1 MSFWTLDRVAEALGG
16 GPGGAAALTS
26 VSTDTRTIEAG
37 ALFVALRGERFD
49 GHRFVRE
56 AVAAG
61 AAGLVVDDDSVAG
74 TLPVPVYVVPDTLLA
89 LADLARAR
97 RRAWDGQVVA
107 IAGSNGKTTTK
118 DITRAALGGRYAVHA
133 TTGNLNNR
141 IGVPLTLLALP
152 DEAEVAVVEAGT
164 NVPGEI
170 AILRDICEPNIAVI
184 TSIGE
189 EHLEGLGD
197 LEGVLREEIEIARGI
212 DLLVAPAAHPEVA
225 EAGRPLARRV
235 VVAGLDEGDLRADS
249 WSVASDGRGTVE
261 VRGVTVEPPVRGAH
275 NLRNTMLALAVALE
289 LGVSLEEAAKGI
301 AEMPLPNMRVAWETH
316 GELTLINDAYNANPP
331 SARAALDLLAAVNTG
346 RQRVAVLGSML
357 ELGAETPRLH
367 DEIGRYALASGAQV
381 IAGVGLMA
389 EALGRVAPD
398 DARVITADDVQDLWP
413 RLSERLER
421 NAVVLLKG
429 SRGARLERLVPHIAA
444 WAAE

>member
-1 MSFWTLDRVAEALGG
+1 MSFWTLDRVSEALGG

-37 ALFVALRGERFD
+37 SVFVALRGERFD
-49 GHRFVRE
+49 GHQFVRE

-61 AAGLVVDDDSVAG
+61 AAALVVDDDSVAG

-97 RRAWDGQVVA
+97 RRAWGGRIVA

-118 DITRAALGGRYAVHA
+118 DITRAALGSRYTVHA

-152 DEAEVAVVEAGT
+152 DEAEVAVVEVGT

-170 AILRDICEPNIAVI
+170 AILRGICEPNIAVI

-197 LEGVLREEIEIARGI
+197 LEGVLREEIEIARGV

-225 EAGRPLARRV
+225 VAGRPLALRV

-249 WSVASDGRGTVE
+249 WSVASDGRGTLK
-261 VRGVTVEPPVRGAH
+261 VREVTVEPPVRGAH
-275 NLRNTMLALAVALE
+275 NLRNTMLVLAVALE
-289 LGVSLEEAAKGI
+289 LGVSLDEAAKGI
-301 AEMPLPNMRVAWETH
+301 AEMPLPSMRVSWEAH

-346 RQRVAVLGSML
+346 KQRVAVLGSML
-357 ELGAETPRLH
+357 ELGNETPRLH
-367 DEIGRYALASGAQV
+367 DEIARYALASGADV

-389 EALGRVAPD
+389 EALDRVAHGD
-398 DARVITADDVQDLWP
+398 ERVMTADDVQDLWP